1 MDTPDLQQKKKLIS
15 VKRVTIIGFMALVL
29 AVNAILAG
37 IPDLYQYPYQYA
49 LWENIMGPLLL
60 LTLILTYSV
69 LPCLLLILLVWAI
82 CWAVYLFFK
91 WATQFK

>member
-1 MDTPDLQQKKKLIS
+1 MDTSDLQQKKKLVNI
-15 VKRVTIIGFMALVL
+15 KRVSIIAFLAVIL

-49 LWENIMGPLLL
+49 LAENIMGPLLL

-91 WATQFK
+91 WAFQ